1 MYQERNVR
9 QRLENNGEEGEVL
22 MWRDWL
28 AKACLIHIVMCI
40 ESGKEP
46 VGIPGKRIPDRES
59 SQHESLG
66 PQSWLNVV
74 ITLATLQKLSRVG
87 FHPGVWVCVRV

>member
-1 MYQERNVR
+1 MRV
-9 QRLENNGEEGEVL
+9 
-22 MWRDWL
+22 WL
-28 AKACLIHIVMCI
+28 VKACLIHIMMCI

-59 SQHESLG
+59 SQHKSLG

-87 FHPGVWVCVRV
+87 FHPGVCVCVCVCKTLGNSVVCLTKTAN